1 VKLRSTAGYANAD
14 IMTNITMQL
23 LRPTDYSQI

>member
-1 VKLRSTAGYANAD
+1 MRDDPRYAD
-14 IMTNITMQL
+14 IVSRIDSAL

>member
-1 VKLRSTAGYANAD
+1 MRDDPRYADVVSRIDST
-14 IMTNITMQL
+14 I

>member
-1 VKLRSTAGYANAD
+1 MRDDPRYAD
-14 IMTNITMQL
+14 TVSNIDSSL